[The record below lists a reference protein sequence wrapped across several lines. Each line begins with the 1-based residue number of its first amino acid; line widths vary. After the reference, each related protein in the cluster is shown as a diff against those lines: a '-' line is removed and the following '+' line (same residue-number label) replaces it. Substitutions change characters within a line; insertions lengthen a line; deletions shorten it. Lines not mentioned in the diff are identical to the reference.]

1 MILHLCISLLFLVK
15 YLLSILLSKRFPLFR
30 LLLLDAQSKITNLKS
45 LKFFIYIKKKKQFFI
60 HVSLPPHIVKLLVLK
75 KKRLKNKSKNP
86 THKHRFVIL
95 STSKELSKSI
105 QSFIKKKKN
114 LSNLYYYG
122 SIWDLLI
129 LLKLNFLSKIL

>member
-30 LLLLDAQSKITNLKS
+30 LLLLDAQSKITNLKG
-45 LKFFIYIKKKKQFFI
+45 LKFFIYFKKKKTVF
-60 HVSLPPHIVKLLVLK
+60 HPHFSSSTYCKTPGIE

-86 THKHRFVIL
+86 THKHTFVIL

-105 QSFIKKKKN
+105 QS
-114 LSNLYYYG
+114 
-122 SIWDLLI
+122 I
-129 LLKLNFLSKIL
+129 LLWVYLGFVYFAETKLFTKNTVDKGKN